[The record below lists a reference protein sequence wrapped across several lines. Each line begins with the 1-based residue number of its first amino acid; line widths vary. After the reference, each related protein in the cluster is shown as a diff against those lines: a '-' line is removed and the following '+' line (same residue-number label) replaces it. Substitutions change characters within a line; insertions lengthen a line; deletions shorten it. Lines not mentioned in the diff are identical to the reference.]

1 MQKQI
6 ERILDIA
13 KILVLSVIVGIVV
26 GALASGYGQ
35 ILLAITDFRYAHE
48 IYLLPFLGFAGV
60 FICSIYQKW
69 GGETIR
75 GMTLIFEA
83 QFGERKDIP
92 IRMIPIVLTA
102 TWVTHLF
109 GGSAG
114 REGVAVQ
121 IGGTIGFRTGKL
133 FRDFHAARILLIAGM
148 AAGFAGL
155 FRTPLAAVFFAL
167 EVLIAGQLS
176 YEALVPTIAA
186 SLAASITSGM
196 CGLGKEYI
204 PLSFNIPLTAILG
217 IKLLVLALAFGFA
230 GQLFSGLINK
240 FRVLLPKIFP
250 NPRRRIFI
258 AGIVL
263 SVLLMSL
270 WHGRYTGLGLNLSS
284 MVFKQTGHI
293 FWFDWLLKLLFTV
306 ITLSSGFQGGE
317 LTPLFCIG
325 ATLGAV
331 LAAPLGLPVT
341 FCAALGYAAVFGS
354 ATNTLLA
361 PVIIACEVFGFQYMP
376 FFFFVCALSYA
387 FNGNHTIYPRQKIL
401 HPNLSSYSYNK
412 DLPLRKTDNTTITK

>member
-1 MQKQI
+1 MQQEI

-13 KILVLSVIVGIVV
+13 KILILSVIVGIVV

-35 ILLAITDFRYAHE
+35 FLLAITDFRYAHE

-83 QFGERKDIP
+83 EFGERKDIP
-92 IRMIPIVLTA
+92 IRMIPIVLLS
-102 TWVTHLF
+102 TWLTHLF

-133 FRDFHAARILLIAGM
+133 VRDLHAARILLIAGM

-167 EVLIAGQLS
+167 EVLVAGQLS
-176 YEALVPTIAA
+176 YEALVPTIVA

-204 PLSFNIPLTAILG
+204 PLTCNMPITAVLG
-217 IKLLVLALAFGFA
+217 IKLLILALAFGFA

-240 FRVLLPKIFP
+240 LRAWLPKVIP

-258 AGIVL
+258 CGIVL
-263 SVLLMSL
+263 SALLMSL
-270 WHGRYTGLGLNLSS
+270 WHGRYTGLGLNLSG
-284 MVFKQTGHI
+284 MVFNGTGHI

-306 ITLSSGFQGGE
+306 VTLSSGFQGGE

-325 ATLGAV
+325 STLGAV
-331 LAAPLGLPVT
+331 LAVPLGLPVT

-361 PVIIACEVFGFQYMP
+361 PVIIACEIFGFQYMP
-376 FFFFVCALSYA
+376 FFFFVCALAYA

-401 HPNLSSYSYNK
+401 HPHLSTYSYNK
-412 DLPLRKTDNTTITK
+412 EHQLIKTSDKSIRP